1 MAWERFRRG
10 KPRERCRRRSPRRTR
25 LEQVGATGSDPAVKP
40 RKDRKISVSS
50 APRNECRLESGD
62 RTIAIHEARRP

>member
-40 RKDRKISVSS
+40 PKSSKDI
-50 APRNECRLESGD
+50 RLLGPTQRMPPGE
-62 RTIAIHEARRP
+62 R